1 MKNVTRNTGKL
12 ELIKRLPSSVNG
24 NPRFL
29 VKVDGWT
36 CSTQPDAMLGYSIQN
51 WWNKTVTATIG
62 THYGNPQIDNMW
74 CDDTNARF
82 WGNKEYWSKDPY
94 TFT

>member
-1 MKNVTRNTGKL
+1 MKNITRNTGKL
-12 ELIKRLPSSVNG
+12 ELIKRLPSSING

-36 CSTQPDAMLGYSIQN
+36 CSTQPDTQLGYSIQN

-74 CDDTNARF
+74 GPESEIVTAIDNRF
-82 WGNKEYWSKDPY
+82 IS
-94 TFT
+94 

>member
-12 ELIKRLPSSVNG
+12 EFVKRLPSSTNG

-36 CSTQPDAMLGYSIQN
+36 CSTQPDTQLGYSIQN
-51 WWNKTVTATIG
+51 WWNKTVTADIG
-62 THYGNPQIDNMW
+62 THYTTRQIDNMW
-74 CDDTNARF
+74 CDDAKPRD
-82 WGNKEYWSKDPY
+82 YWSKFPN
-94 TFT
+94 TPTEV